1 MVRTGVLIRCHNC
14 HTYTGPDW
22 YEWST
27 DRVTSVVLQMNS
39 RKRCTMRRAV
49 LCIVIGLIAS
59 FVATEPATAVQE
71 KRDELQSLSGCGP
84 ALSKPGGGV
93 WECTFAD
100 EFNGRSL
107 DRTRWVPQTNFATGT
122 SSASSRSCHVDDP
135 RNVALKQGT
144 LQLTIRKE
152 STPVMCKGSP
162 ANYTSGQVSTY
173 RTFSQQYGRF
183 EARFKNTATT
193 QPGLQEAF
201 WLWPDDRTP
210 SGDAGEIDVVET
222 YSLYYGLAIPFLH
235 YDNLGPIPGVNTAW
249 DCQAARGVFNTYVL
263 TWTPTTLTIDVNGKT
278 CLVNNS
284 GDPAFQRPYIVAF
297 SQALGVGGN
306 ALRWN
311 TPIPATMSVDYIR
324 VWR

>member
-1 MVRTGVLIRCHNC
+1 
-14 HTYTGPDW
+14 
-22 YEWST
+22 
-27 DRVTSVVLQMNS
+27 
-39 RKRCTMRRAV
+39 MRRVVSCAV
-49 LCIVIGLIAS
+49 LVLLSA
-59 FVATEPATAVQE
+59 FVAMEPTTAVTE
-71 KRDELQSLSGCGP
+71 RSYVAQSGSDCGP
-84 ALSKPGGGV
+84 TLSKPDGGV

-107 DRTRWVPQTNFATGT
+107 DRTKWYPQTDFPTGT

-135 RNVALKQGT
+135 RNIAVKQGT
-144 LQLTIRKE
+144 LQLTIRKA
-152 STPVMCKGSP
+152 SSPVMCQGSP

-201 WLWPDDRTP
+201 WLWPDDRNP
-210 SGDAGEIDVVET
+210 EAFEPDPGEIDIVET
-222 YSLYYGLAIPFLH
+222 YSLNYNLAIPFLH
-235 YDNLGPIPGVNTAW
+235 YDDMGPTPGVNTAY
-249 DCQAARGVFNTYVL
+249 CQASRGVFNTYVL

-284 GDPAFQRPYIVAF
+284 GDPAFQKPYIAAF
-297 SQALGVGGN
+297 TAALGVGSN
-306 ALRWN
+306 ARTSS
-311 TPIPATMSVDYIR
+311 TPIPATMTVDYLR